1 MINAL
6 SDCMNALY
14 TSLGLAIEAFE
25 DFFDALNDAQEL
37 YFERTEDFS
46 RKLVRS
52 LEPRYT
58 PPTRSV
64 RYYRRGA
71 V

>member
-1 MINAL
+1 MRNTL
-6 SDCMNALY
+6 SDCRSALY
-14 TSLGLAIEAFE
+14 TSLSLAIDAFE
-25 DFFDALNDAQEL
+25 DFFDALNDAEEL

-58 PPTRSV
+58 PPIRSV

>member
-14 TSLGLAIEAFE
+14 TSLSLAIDAFE
-25 DFFDALNDAQEL
+25 DFFDALNDAEEL

>member
-1 MINAL
+1 MRNAL
-6 SDCMNALY
+6 SDSMNALY

-58 PPTRSV
+58 PPIRSV